1 MSQLAEKTKRRSI
14 EGVVIS
20 DKMQKTIVVEVA
32 SLVKHPKYGK
42 YYKKYKRFKAHDETE
57 QSGVGDRVEVIES
70 KPISAQKRF
79 RLVRVLERAKGGDI
93 VVADEGAAL

>member
-1 MSQLAEKTKRRSI
+1 MAELAEKSKRRVI

-32 SLVKHPKYGK
+32 ALVKHPKYGK
-42 YYKKYKRFKAHDETE
+42 YYKKYKRFKAHDESE

-70 KPISAQKRF
+70 RPISAQKRF
-79 RLVRVLERAKGGDI
+79 RLVRVIEKAKGGDLAT
-93 VVADEGAAL
+93 ADEGSNL